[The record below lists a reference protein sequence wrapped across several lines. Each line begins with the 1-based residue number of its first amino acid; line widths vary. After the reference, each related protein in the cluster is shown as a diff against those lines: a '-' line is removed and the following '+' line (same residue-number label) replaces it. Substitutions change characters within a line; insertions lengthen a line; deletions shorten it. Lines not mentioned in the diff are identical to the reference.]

1 MIRRTHHT
9 SFTVKDLDRSI
20 AFYRDLL
27 GMEFVGEQG
36 GKVPYL
42 ATVTGFPEA
51 DLRVAFLKPVPDS
64 EHMIE
69 LIQYRHPIGTPAD
82 VRTCNPGSAHI
93 CFVVDGIHEMHERF
107 VAAGVQFKSAPVEI
121 LAGRHKGGYCAYM
134 TDPDGITLELLQL
147 PPHMK

>member
-9 SFTVKDLDRSI
+9 SFTVKDMDRSV

-27 GMEFVGEQG
+27 GMELVGEQG

-42 ATVTGFPEA
+42 ATITGFEGA
-51 DLRVAFLKPVPDS
+51 DLRVVFVKPTPDS
-64 EHMIE
+64 DFMIE
-69 LIQYRHPIGTPAD
+69 LIQYRHPVGTPAD

-93 CFVVDGIHEMHERF
+93 CFVVTGIHEMHERLS
-107 VAAGVQFKSAPVEI
+107 AAGVAFKSAPVPI
-121 LAGRHKGGYCAYM
+121 VAGRHTGGFAVYL

-147 PPHMK
+147 PPHMQ